1 MVTRQERSRKRKFVA
16 GWKIQGKR
24 NRDDLWHRYTLQVAI
39 DWSYSRSWDAE
50 NRSNV
55 WFVDWQLWL
64 RMASKIRCK
73 RIRRKWS
80 RNPTEDGA
88 RPGVSSTFDDVLR
101 VNPFYYSSPFKRSK
115 ADDVFPRYYR
125 GGSRENFGTW
135 HGWEIVSLRGFCL
148 DCWFR
153 SREKWWLLIRLGR
166 LKNLPLYLFD
176 NLIK

>member
-55 WFVDWQLWL
+55 WFVDWPLWL

-73 RIRRKWS
+73 RMRRRWS
-80 RNPTEDGA
+80 LEIPPRMEHVLVCRLPLMTCYA
-88 RPGVSSTFDDVLR
+88 ST
-101 VNPFYYSSPFKRSK
+101 PFITRHRLNGRKQTTYSPVITAEEAAK
-115 ADDVFPRYYR
+115 
-125 GGSRENFGTW
+125 T
-135 HGWEIVSLRGFCL
+135 
-148 DCWFR
+148 
-153 SREKWWLLIRLGR
+153 LGR
-166 LKNLPLYLFD
+166 DTDEKLYLCAGFV
-176 NLIK
+176 